1 MLLFGGK
8 KKMIHPVYK
17 HHAVILCEYFDI
29 AYRFKISVHIVY
41 RYKINMHIV
50 YRFKISI
57 HIVYWF
63 KISIPKQLFNYYVLV

>member
-1 MLLFGGK
+1 
-8 KKMIHPVYK
+8 MIHPVYK